1 MNTQQQLDIT
11 ISIEHNSDL
20 MENFVEVYQ
29 NRKKWQLVSW
39 CSFFSLVFSVMGIY
53 FVIYSMSDYY
63 DINECIK
70 LLLCILACTA
80 SMVGVLFSIQSCY
93 KVKSVN
99 LICCGQTKLM

>member
-1 MNTQQQLDIT
+1 MKVSEQFNTT
-11 ISIEHNSDL
+11 ISTEYNLHYA
-20 MENFVEVYQ
+20 EQFVEVYQ